1 MRKLA
6 ALFLIPVPGLAAT
19 SSQLDLATTLGS
31 LLFVIA
37 LILLL
42 AWLLKRMR
50 VPAFGQQKKG
60 LSIIKQLPVGTRER
74 VMIIQVG
81 EEQYLIGVTTQSIQL
96 LAKLDN
102 PLIQEELPA
111 TAFSNQLMQ
120 LLKKHETDSKT

>member
-6 ALFLIPVPGLAAT
+6 ALFLIPVPGVAAT

-50 VPAFGQQKKG
+50 VPAFGQQKG

-81 EEQYLIGVTTQSIQL
+81 DDQYLIGVTTQSIQL

-111 TAFSNQLMQ
+111 TAFSHQLMQ

>member
-19 SSQLDLATTLGS
+19 SSQLDLATTFGVAFCRYCSDIVTGLVTQTHACTGFRS
-31 LLFVIA
+31 A
-37 LILLL
+37 
-42 AWLLKRMR
+42 KR
-50 VPAFGQQKKG
+50 AEYHQ
-60 LSIIKQLPVGTRER
+60 QLPVGTRER

-102 PLIQEELPA
+102 PLTQEELPA

>member
-37 LILLL
+37 LILLR

-50 VPAFGQQKKG
+50 VPAFGQQKG

-102 PLIQEELPA
+102 PLIQEELPV

>member
-50 VPAFGQQKKG
+50 VPAFGQQKG

-102 PLIQEELPA
+102 PLIQEELQA

>member
-6 ALFLIPVPGLAAT
+6 ALLVIPTPVLAAP
-19 SSQLDLATTLGS
+19 SSQLDLATTFGS

-50 VPAFGQQKKG
+50 VPALGRQKG
-60 LSIIKQLPVGTRER
+60 LNIIKQLPVGTRER
-74 VMIIQVG
+74 VMIIQAG
-81 EEQYLIGVTTQSIQL
+81 EDQYLIGVTTQSIQL

-102 PLIQEELPA
+102 PLTQEALPA
-111 TAFSNQLMQ
+111 TPFSNQLMQ
-120 LLKKHETDSKT
+120 LLKKNETDSTI

>member
-50 VPAFGQQKKG
+50 VPAFGQQKG

-81 EEQYLIGVTTQSIQL
+81 EDQYLIGVTTQSIQL

-111 TAFSNQLMQ
+111 TAFSHQLMQ

>member
-50 VPAFGQQKKG
+50 VPAFGQQKG
-60 LSIIKQLPVGTRER
+60 LSIVKQLAVGTRER

-96 LAKLDN
+96 LAKLEN
-102 PLIQEELPA
+102 PLTQEELPT
-111 TAFSNQLMQ
+111 TAFSHQLMQ
-120 LLKKHETDSKT
+120 LLKKNETESKI

>member
-6 ALFLIPVPGLAAT
+6 ALFLIPVPGVAAT

-50 VPAFGQQKKG
+50 VPAFGQQKG

-81 EEQYLIGVTTQSIQL
+81 EDQYLIGVTTQSIQL

-111 TAFSNQLMQ
+111 TAFSHQLMQ

>member
-50 VPAFGQQKKG
+50 VPAFGQQKG

-102 PLIQEELPA
+102 PLIQEELLKA

>member
-50 VPAFGQQKKG
+50 VPAFGQQKG

-111 TAFSNQLMQ
+111 TSFSNQLMQ

>member
-50 VPAFGQQKKG
+50 VPAFGQQKG

-111 TAFSNQLMQ
+111 TAFSNQLMK
-120 LLKKHETDSKT
+120 LLKKHETDPKT

>member
-50 VPAFGQQKKG
+50 VPAFGQQKG

-102 PLIQEELPA
+102 PLIQEELLT

>member
-31 LLFVIA
+31 LFFVIA

-50 VPAFGQQKKG
+50 VPAFGQQKG

-111 TAFSNQLMQ
+111 TAFSHQLMQ

>member
-50 VPAFGQQKKG
+50 VPAFGQQKG

-111 TAFSNQLMQ
+111 TAFSSQLMQ

>member
-31 LLFVIA
+31 LLFV
-37 LILLL
+37 
-42 AWLLKRMR
+42 
-50 VPAFGQQKKG
+50 
-60 LSIIKQLPVGTRER
+60 
-74 VMIIQVG
+74 IIQVG

>member
-50 VPAFGQQKKG
+50 VPAFGQQKG

-81 EEQYLIGVTTQSIQL
+81 EDQYLIGVTTQSIQL

-111 TAFSNQLMQ
+111 IAFSHQLMQ

>member
-50 VPAFGQQKKG
+50 VPAFGQQKG

-81 EEQYLIGVTTQSIQL
+81 EDQYLIGVTAQSIQL

-111 TAFSNQLMQ
+111 TAFSHQLMQ

>member
-50 VPAFGQQKKG
+50 VPAFGQQKG

-102 PLIQEELPA
+102 PLIQEELSA

>member
-50 VPAFGQQKKG
+50 VPAFGQQKG

-111 TAFSNQLMQ
+111 TSFSNQLMQ
-120 LLKKHETDSKT
+120 LLKKHEMDSKT

>member
-50 VPAFGQQKKG
+50 VPAFGQQKG

-102 PLIQEELPA
+102 PLIQEELTA

>member
-6 ALFLIPVPGLAAT
+6 ALFLIPVPGLDAT
-19 SSQLDLATTLGS
+19 LDLATTLGS

-50 VPAFGQQKKG
+50 VPAFGQQKG

>member
-6 ALFLIPVPGLAAT
+6 ALILIPVPGLAAT
-19 SSQLDLATTLGS
+19 SSQLDLATTFGS

-37 LILLL
+37 LIFFL

-50 VPAFGQQKKG
+50 VPAFGQQKG
-60 LSIIKQLPVGTRER
+60 LSIVKQLPVGTRER

-102 PLIQEELPA
+102 PLTQEELPA
-111 TAFSNQLMQ
+111 TPFSNQLMQ
-120 LLKKHETDSKT
+120 LLKKNETDSKT

>member
-50 VPAFGQQKKG
+50 VPAFGQQKG

-102 PLIQEELPA
+102 PLIQEELLA

>member
-50 VPAFGQQKKG
+50 VPAFGQQKG

-102 PLIQEELPA
+102 PLIQEEL
-111 TAFSNQLMQ
+111 
-120 LLKKHETDSKT
+120 LKPPFLTS

>member
-50 VPAFGQQKKG
+50 VPAFGQQKG

-102 PLIQEELPA
+102 PLTQEELPA
-111 TAFSNQLMQ
+111 TAFSHQLMQ